1 MHPCALRVVFL
12 PVCFV
17 SVCMCGRVCVSQW
30 GDFWCSCVIMLR
42 LVSHNLVPHLEVSLP
57 KNTTKH
63 HYHITEDIKEHIA
76 GEAEGGTGGWMNR
89 LERLLL
95 RHRRGEIPKDV
106 YEDRRRWMFR
116 LGGRDLGIDPIADL
130 ES

>member
-1 MHPCALRVVFL
+1 MAGLLRKGKIETMDEFS
-12 PVCFV
+12 PQENC
-17 SVCMCGRVCVSQW
+17 CVN
-30 GDFWCSCVIMLR
+30 VIDITQTGVTK